1 MTVQTWRPVLSRGP
15 MPPVVRVVCGVLLAG
30 WTLLRVRGQ
39 GPGNPFYAASAW
51 SATKDAQAWF
61 FGSVDPQSTITI
73 DKPPLL
79 IWVLGASC
87 RLFGFSVASLVLTQT
102 AIGVCAT
109 VLVYLIGRRVTG
121 WVPASIGAGVFLLT
135 PVNALVFGYTNP
147 DVELTALACAALYAA
162 VRAVQERSTWW
173 TAAVGASLG
182 LAFLTKMLQGLVIV
196 PALTVGLFLA
206 LPGLRARLYAIGAAA
221 AGAAAPVVLY
231 LLGWSAPWPH
241 RPYIGGSPNDSFLG
255 LVLGYNGLSRVVG
268 RSAPA
273 VTTPVATRPPLPPVR
288 PCRPWTSG
296 PAWPARRG
304 CCSGSS
310 AMRWVPPCCL
320 GWSASQSWPGPRVGR
335 AGVATRARCCFW
347 PPARRGSCPT
357 QPFCPACA
365 ASSTRTT
372 PPC

>member
-87 RLFGFSVASLVLTQT
+87 RLFGFSAASLVLTQT

-231 LLGWSAPWPH
+231 LLGWSVPWPH

-268 RSAPA
+268 RSAPV
-273 VTTPVATRPPLPPVR
+273 VTAPVATAPTPPASSAVPTMDIGPGVA
-288 PCRPWTSG
+288 G
-296 PAWPARRG
+296 PARLLLGEFGQEVGAAVLLG
-304 CCSGSS
+304 
-310 AMRWVPPCCL
+310 VVCL
-320 GWSASQSWPGPRVGR
+320 AVLASPRVGR

-347 PPARRGSCPT
+347 PPARPGSCPT
-357 QPFCPACA
+357 EPFCPGCA